1 MFDLLKK
8 TKLDI
13 IPATQLKSSTD
24 KRIAFPLNTNHVIHT
39 WWICAFLELFL
50 LLPREII
57 YFFLTDLKSFSQ

>member
-39 WWICAFLELFL
+39 W
-50 LLPREII
+50 
-57 YFFLTDLKSFSQ
+57 